1 MQIKP
6 KEVTLPSGPNP
17 LTSCYYLAL
26 MTLGMVVN
34 HLKTFLCTESKVS
47 TLNTG
52 PENKNF
58 DTQDSHVV
66 PHHGTN

>member
-17 LTSCYYLAL
+17 LTSGYYLAL

-34 HLKTFLCTESKVS
+34 HLKTFLCTESKVP